1 MFKKTIYIFILFL
14 FLVSCGTFGSVKRG
28 LNGEKINNT
37 DEFLV
42 QKKDPLILP
51 PDFEDLP
58 IPDQDKDEELEE
70 EILAFK
76 NMTKSEKTSSSPS
89 STEQLILNKI
99 KTK

>member
-1 MFKKTIYIFILFL
+1 MFKKAIYISILFL
-14 FLVSCGTFGSVKRG
+14 FLASCASVKRG
-28 LNGEKINNT
+28 LTGTKINNT

>member
-1 MFKKTIYIFILFL
+1 MFKKAIYISILFL
-14 FLVSCGTFGSVKRG
+14 FLASCSSVKRG
-28 LNGEKINNT
+28 LTGTKMNNT

-58 IPDQDKDEELEE
+58 IPDQIKNEELEKE
-70 EILAFK
+70 TLVFK
-76 NMTKSEKTSSSPS
+76 NITKGEKTTSTPS
-89 STEQLILNKI
+89 STEKLILNKI